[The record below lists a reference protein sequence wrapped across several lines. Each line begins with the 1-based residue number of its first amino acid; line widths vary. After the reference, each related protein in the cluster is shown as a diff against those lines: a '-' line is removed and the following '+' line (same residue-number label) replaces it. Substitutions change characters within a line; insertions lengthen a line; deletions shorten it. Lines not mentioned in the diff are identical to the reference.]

1 MSWWI
6 FLPFKDVFTSAI
18 WVFKYFDL
26 LFFLYVCE
34 IKLWGTFYAKIE
46 QLLIDNDNPPN
57 WKVLI

>member
-1 MSWWI
+1 
-6 FLPFKDVFTSAI
+6 
-18 WVFKYFDL
+18 VFKYFDL